1 MNVARPLAPQAPL
14 GSLSQSEESMTR
26 DEVMRIRMRYKKALR
41 VGMSNAE
48 ATAYANGPD
57 LAEPSVPA
65 GGAQVE
71 LAAAPSAADGSGGPQ
86 PHLAGDS
93 ESVATAAPLSREPTL
108 SASTETTAHNE
119 KIGADRLV
127 HPDRVVFQ
135 ALLAQNLNALS
146 E

>member
-57 LAEPSVPA
+57 LAEPSFPA

-71 LAAAPSAADGSGGPQ
+71 LAAAPSAADGSGVAQ
-86 PHLAGDS
+86 LHLAVDL
-93 ESVATAAPLSREPTL
+93 ETVAATFPLSSEQTL
-108 SASTETTAHNE
+108 SAFIQTTA
-119 KIGADRLV
+119 
-127 HPDRVVFQ
+127 
-135 ALLAQNLNALS
+135 QN
-146 E
+146 